1 MQTNIQLNSKSGY
14 YELVAD
20 NLQTTFCL
28 EQISLLVMH
37 KKYNYESIFMYLLFF
52 IVSCLLLTQ
61 IFTTP
66 VLFILF
72 LFLYTFF
79 WFKAFI
85 YAPIYEINMIVDS
98 ELFSFTTK
106 NKDIYQD
113 FLLLQHFYRNEEL
126 H

>member
-1 MQTNIQLNSKSGY
+1 MPTNIQLNSKSGY

-20 NLQTTFCL
+20 NWQTTFCL
-28 EQISLLVMH
+28 EQISLLKMH

-85 YAPIYEINMIVDS
+85 YTPIYEINMIIDS

-113 FLLLQHFYRNEEL
+113 FLLLQHFYRNEE
-126 H
+126 

>member
-1 MQTNIQLNSKSGY
+1 MPTNIQLNSKSGY

-28 EQISLLVMH
+28 EQISLLKMH

-52 IVSCLLLTQ
+52 IVSCLLLTK
-61 IFTTP
+61 IFTMP

-85 YAPIYEINMIVDS
+85 YTPIYEINMIIDS

-113 FLLLQHFYRNEEL
+113 FLLLQHFYRNEE
-126 H
+126 

>member
-1 MQTNIQLNSKSGY
+1 MPTNIQLNSKSGY

-20 NLQTTFCL
+20 NWQTTFCL
-28 EQISLLVMH
+28 EQISLLKMH

-85 YAPIYEINMIVDS
+85 YTPIYEINMIIDS
-98 ELFSFTTK
+98 ELF
-106 NKDIYQD
+106 
-113 FLLLQHFYRNEEL
+113 
-126 H
+126 

>member
-1 MQTNIQLNSKSGY
+1 MPTNIQLNSKSGY

-28 EQISLLVMH
+28 EQISLLKMH

-85 YAPIYEINMIVDS
+85 YTPIYEINMIIDS

-113 FLLLQHFYRNEEL
+113 FLLLQHFYRNEE
-126 H
+126 

>member
-14 YELVAD
+14 YEIVAD
-20 NLQTTFCL
+20 NWQTTFCL
-28 EQISLLVMH
+28 EQISLLKMH

-85 YAPIYEINMIVDS
+85 YVPIYEINMIIDS

-113 FLLLQHFYRNEEL
+113 FLLLQHFYRNEE
-126 H
+126 

>member
-14 YELVAD
+14 YEIVAD
-20 NLQTTFCL
+20 NWQTTFCL
-28 EQISLLVMH
+28 EQISLLKMH

-79 WFKAFI
+79 WFKTFI
-85 YAPIYEINMIVDS
+85 YVPIYEINMIIDS

-113 FLLLQHFYRNEEL
+113 FLLLQHFYRNEE
-126 H
+126 